1 MTYKEFRRAIDYL
14 LTPGAEANFYG
25 LIGEDGLRREAVTV
39 SYSKTDGNIGEF
51 KVRVNYEVLKEL
63 DRKET
68 E

>member
-14 LTPGAEANFYG
+14 LTPGAEASFYG

-39 SYSKTDGNIGEF
+39 SCSKTDENIGEF

-63 DRKET
+63 DRKEA